1 MTILL
6 GIKMQ
11 QVNNMSYEHPG
22 FELWQARM
30 NSMVVHTCFNNKS
43 YFGFKANALKSG
55 ICKYMRRSKRVKFMW
70 CVTEMLLFNFHEKG
84 GGLVTNLINR
94 LKILLMEE
102 MSVSEI
108 SRIILGIKKL
118 DEFEKSGR
126 KDMERIIEFCKI
138 VIGSRK
144 TRSAS
149 YINWWWLTHPEEY
162 NLNDVVID
170 KVKKYEKKGDSEE
183 LLKLGEI
190 LIKFVEDR
198 DERIFDIFN
207 KMVKIEKG
215 GRRYRRTDG
224 LYLYMEI
231 IEDHYVT
238 NEYYKIIFDFALEM
252 INRKSMKERLY
263 FGIWIGMLMWNK
275 TKEMHDD
282 VHIANAMR
290 VNDQV
295 TSSKGLL
302 DYFIEREKIVLDDYV
317 VKDYHVNKKY
327 TLEKF
332 SKVGGWVKNEDKSL
346 LGEEKFM
353 KYKNNYIKLKEEA
366 ALKKKSKKKKSKKKS
381 EKKKEEKNKEESIS
395 VVSED
400 STVTNIS
407 VKKQPTER
415 EKMRNEKYKKI
426 KKMRGKPKFEEL
438 ESKLENIGDI
448 NEEKIKLCS
457 DMTCGNKVMCFEYND
472 KIWKESRKSMNYNR
486 DYCVLDDCKELFG
499 LKKIGMKRVLANFR
513 IEKIDKNKKNWK
525 DNWHKVMIGEDEE
538 KVVYCVMNKITNCNW
553 DIPMEIGVIKHSL
566 VYGCENGGNIGQNK
580 ALFKEFVKIG
590 VYRGIFR
597 CSDFNCRN
605 VLVGLVDQFSPQ
617 YLVSIDEGD
626 IGKRLDILGKRE
638 KWLVDG
644 LNNDKTVINEILDE
658 LTADL
663 KCNFVLNKMK
673 EYKFSNDLCNEI
685 INNWNNLRKDL
696 EAEGVEF

>member
-1 MTILL
+1 
-6 GIKMQ
+6 MQ
-11 QVNNMSYEHPG
+11 KVNNMSYEHPG

-30 NSMVVHTCFNNKS
+30 NNMVVHTCFNNKS
-43 YFGFKANALKSG
+43 YFGFKASALKSG

-70 CVTEMLLFNFHEKG
+70 CVSEMLLFNFHEKG

-118 DEFEKSGR
+118 NEFEKSGR

-138 VIGSRK
+138 VIDSKK

-149 YINWWWLTHPEEY
+149 YINWWWRTHPEEY
-162 NLNDVVID
+162 KLNDVVID
-170 KVKKYEKKGDSEE
+170 KVKKYEKKGDNEE
-183 LLKLGEI
+183 LLKLGEL

-238 NEYYKIIFDFALEM
+238 NDYYRMIFDFALEM
-252 INRKSMKERLY
+252 INRKNMKERLY
-263 FGIWIGMLMWNK
+263 FGVWMGMLMWNK

-290 VNDQV
+290 VNDQG

-317 VKDYHVNKKY
+317 IKDYHVNKKY

-332 SKVGGWVKNEDKSL
+332 SKVGAWVKNEDMSL
-346 LGEEKFM
+346 LGEEKFL
-353 KYKNNYIKLKEEA
+353 KYKKNYIEYKEKA
-366 ALKKKSKKKKSKKKS
+366 ALKKKSKKKKTNKKKS
-381 EKKKEEKNKEESIS
+381 DKKTDQENKEESIS

-400 STVTNIS
+400 STVTNVS

-415 EKMRNEKYKKI
+415 EKIRNEKYKKI
-426 KKMRGKPKFEEL
+426 KKMRGKPNFEEL
-438 ESKLENIGDI
+438 ESKLDNIGDI
-448 NEEKIKLCS
+448 NEENIKLCS
-457 DMTCGNKVMCFEYND
+457 DMTCGNKVMCFEYDD

-486 DYCVLDDCKELFG
+486 DYSVLDDCKELFG
-499 LKKIGMKRVLANFR
+499 LKKIGIKRVLANFK
-513 IEKIDKNKKNWK
+513 IEKIDKNKKSWK

-553 DIPMEIGVIKHSL
+553 DVPMEIGVIKHSL
-566 VYGCENGGNIGQNK
+566 VYGCKNGGNIGQNK
-580 ALFKEFVKIG
+580 ALFKELVKIG

-605 VLVGLVDQFSPQ
+605 VLVGLEDQYSQQ

-626 IGKRLDILGKRE
+626 IGKRLDIIGKRE
-638 KWLVDG
+638 KWLIQG
-644 LNNDKTVINEILDE
+644 LNGDKTVINEILDE
-658 LTADL
+658 LSADS
-663 KCNFVLNKMK
+663 KTVTVLNKMK
-673 EYKFSNDLCNEI
+673 EYKFSNELCNEV

>member
-1 MTILL
+1 
-6 GIKMQ
+6 MQ
-11 QVNNMSYEHPG
+11 KVKNMSYEHPG

-30 NSMVVHTCFNNKS
+30 NNIVVHTCFNNKS
-43 YFGFKANALKSG
+43 YFGFKASALKSG
-55 ICKYMRRSKRVKFMW
+55 ICKYMRRSEKEKFIW
-70 CVTEMLLFNFHEKG
+70 CVTEMLLFNFHDKG

-102 MSVSEI
+102 MSISEI

-118 DEFEKSGR
+118 NEFEKSGR
-126 KDMERIIEFCKI
+126 KDMNKILEFCEI
-138 VIGSRK
+138 VIDSKK

-149 YINWWWLTHPEEY
+149 YINWWWLTHPEKY
-162 NLNDVVID
+162 NLDIIVID

-183 LLKLGEI
+183 LLKLGEL

-231 IEDHYVT
+231 MEDYLISNNKH
-238 NEYYKIIFDFALEM
+238 YKIVFDFALEM

-263 FGIWIGMLMWNK
+263 FGIWIGMLIWRTNAK
-275 TKEMHDD
+275 GDYEWC
-282 VHIANAMR
+282 ANDIKS
-290 VNDQV
+290 NDCEI
-295 TSSKGLL
+295 SSKRML
-302 DYFIEREKIVLDDYV
+302 DYFIERKKIVLDDYV

-332 SKVGGWVKNEDKSL
+332 SKVGAWVKDEDMSL

-353 KYKNNYIKLKEEA
+353 KYKNNYIKLKEDA
-366 ALKKKSKKKKSKKKS
+366 ALKKKGKKNKSKKKS
-381 EKKKEEKNKEESIS
+381 EKKKEEESKEDSIS

-400 STVTNIS
+400 SNVTNVSI
-407 VKKQPTER
+407 KKQPTER
-415 EKMRNEKYKKI
+415 EKIRNEKYNRI

-448 NEEKIKLCS
+448 SEENIKLCS
-457 DMTCGNKVMCFEYND
+457 DTTCGNKVMCFEYD
-472 KIWKESRKSMNYNR
+472 GKIWKESRKSMNYNR
-486 DYCVLDDCKELFG
+486 DYCVVDDCKELFG
-499 LKKIGMKRVLANFR
+499 LKKIGMRRVLANFR
-513 IEKIDKNKKNWK
+513 IEKIDISKKSWK
-525 DNWHKVMIGEDEE
+525 DNWHKVMIGDDEE
-538 KVVYCVMNKITNCNW
+538 KVVYCVMNKITNCMW
-553 DIPMEIGVIKHSL
+553 KVPMEIGVIKHSL
-566 VYGCENGGNIGQNK
+566 VYGVENGGNVGENK
-580 ALFKEFVKIG
+580 DLFKEFVKIG

-605 VLVGLVDQFSPQ
+605 VLVGLENDPCAKQ

-626 IGKRLDILGKRE
+626 IGKRLDILGGRE
-638 KWLVDG
+638 KWIVDG
-644 LNNDKTVINEILDE
+644 LNADKKIINEILDE
-658 LTADL
+658 LSSGSPL
-663 KCNFVLNKMK
+663 YVINKMK
-673 EYKFSNDLCNEI
+673 EYKFNDDLCKEV

>member
-1 MTILL
+1 
-6 GIKMQ
+6 MQ

-43 YFGFKANALKSG
+43 YFGFKASALKSG
-55 ICKYMRRSKRVKFMW
+55 ICKYMRRSEKEKFIW
-70 CVTEMLLFNFHEKG
+70 CVAEMLLFNFHEKG

-118 DEFEKSGR
+118 NEFEKSDR

-138 VIGSRK
+138 VIDSKK

-149 YINWWWLTHPEEY
+149 YINWWWRTHPEEY
-162 NLNDVVID
+162 NLNEVVID

-183 LLKLGEI
+183 LLKLGEL

-207 KMVKIEKG
+207 KMVMIEKG

-252 INRKSMKERLY
+252 INRKNMKERLY

-282 VHIANAMR
+282 LHIANAIR
-290 VNDQV
+290 VNDQIT
-295 TSSKGLL
+295 TSKELL
-302 DYFIEREKIVLDDYV
+302 DYFIERKKIVLDDYV

-332 SKVGGWVKNEDKSL
+332 SKVGAWVKDEDMSL
-346 LGEEKFM
+346 LGEEKFW
-353 KYKNNYIKLKEEA
+353 KYKNNYIEYKERTA
-366 ALKKKSKKKKSKKKS
+366 KDKKKSKNNKKAEKKKSD
-381 EKKKEEKNKEESIS
+381 KKEDQENKKECTS
-395 VVSED
+395 VGSED
-400 STVTNIS
+400 STVTNVS
-407 VKKQPTER
+407 VKKQSTER
-415 EKMRNEKYKKI
+415 EKIRNEKYKRI

-448 NEEKIKLCS
+448 NEENIKLCS
-457 DMTCGNKVMCFEYND
+457 DMTCGNKVMCFEYNG

-486 DYCVLDDCKELFG
+486 DYCVLDECKELFG
-499 LKKIGMKRVLANFR
+499 LEKIGMKRVLANFR
-513 IEKIDKNKKNWK
+513 IEKKDRTKKSWKNNWSMWSWGPTVGNNK
-525 DNWHKVMIGEDEE
+525 DVKT
-538 KVVYCVMNKITNCNW
+538 KVVYCVMDKIEPG
-553 DIPMEIGVIKHSL
+553 IEIG
-566 VYGCENGGNIGQNK
+566 K
-580 ALFKEFVKIG
+580 AKELLKDRKILKEFVKIG
-590 VYRGIFR
+590 VFRGIFR
-597 CSDFNCRN
+597 VSDFNGRN
-605 VLVGLVDQFSPQ
+605 VLIEDENK
-617 YLVSIDEGD
+617 LVSIDEGD
-626 IGKRLDILGKRE
+626 IGKRVDILGGNGKH
-638 KWLVDG
+638 KWLIKA
-644 LNNDKTVINEILDE
+644 LNADKTIINEIINE
-658 LTADL
+658 LNSVSAL
-663 KCNFVLNKMK
+663 YVVNKMK
-673 EYKFSNDLCNEI
+673 KYKFSDDLCKEV

-696 EAEGVEF
+696 EVEGVEFE

>member
-1 MTILL
+1 
-6 GIKMQ
+6 MQ

-30 NSMVVHTCFNNKS
+30 NNIVVHTCFNNKS
-43 YFGFKANALKSG
+43 YFGFKASALKSG
-55 ICKYMRRSKRVKFMW
+55 ICKYMRRSEKEKFIW

-102 MSVSEI
+102 MSVNEI
-108 SRIILGIKKL
+108 SRIILGIQKL
-118 DEFEKSGR
+118 NEFEKSGR

-138 VIGSRK
+138 VIDSEK

-170 KVKKYEKKGDSEE
+170 KVKKYEKEGDSEE
-183 LLKLGEI
+183 LLKLGEL

-263 FGIWIGMLMWNK
+263 FGIWIGMLMWKK

-332 SKVGGWVKNEDKSL
+332 SKVGAWVKDEDMSL
-346 LGEEKFM
+346 LGEEKFC
-353 KYKNNYIKLKEEA
+353 KYKNNYIEYKKRTA
-366 ALKKKSKKKKSKKKS
+366 KDKKKSKKNKKAAKKKS
-381 EKKKEEKNKEESIS
+381 DKKKDQENKEECTS
-395 VVSED
+395 VGSED
-400 STVTNIS
+400 STVTNVS

-415 EKMRNEKYKKI
+415 EKIRNEKYKKI

-448 NEEKIKLCS
+448 NEENIKLCS
-457 DMTCGNKVMCFEYND
+457 DTTCGNKVMCFEYNG

-486 DYCVLDDCKELFG
+486 DYCVIDDCKELFG

-513 IEKIDKNKKNWK
+513 IEKIDKSKKSWK
-525 DNWHKVMIGEDEE
+525 DNWHKVMIKEDEE

-580 ALFKEFVKIG
+580 AIFKEFAKIG

-605 VLVGLVDQFSPQ
+605 VLVGLVDQFSKE

-644 LNNDKTVINEILDE
+644 LNRDKTVINEILDE
-658 LTADL
+658 LSTGSPL
-663 KCNFVLNKMK
+663 YVINKMK
-673 EYKFSNDLCNEI
+673 EYKFSDDLCEEV

-696 EAEGVEF
+696 EAEGVDF

>member
-1 MTILL
+1 
-6 GIKMQ
+6 MQ
-11 QVNNMSYEHPG
+11 QVKNMSYEHPG

-43 YFGFKANALKSG
+43 YFGFKASALKSG
-55 ICKYMRRSKRVKFMW
+55 ICKYMRRSEKEKFIW
-70 CVTEMLLFNFHEKG
+70 CVAEMLLFNFHEKG

-118 DEFEKSGR
+118 NEFEKSDR

-138 VIGSRK
+138 VIDSKK

-149 YINWWWLTHPEEY
+149 YINWWWRTHPEEY
-162 NLNDVVID
+162 NLNDIVID

-183 LLKLGEI
+183 LLKLGEL

-238 NEYYKIIFDFALEM
+238 NDYYKIIFDFALEM
-252 INRKSMKERLY
+252 INRKNMKERLY

-282 VHIANAMR
+282 VHIANSMK
-290 VNDQV
+290 VNDQI

-332 SKVGGWVKNEDKSL
+332 SKVGAWVKDEDMSL
-346 LGEEKFM
+346 LGKEKFC
-353 KYKNNYIKLKEEA
+353 KYKNNYIEYKERTA
-366 ALKKKSKKKKSKKKS
+366 KDKKKSKKNKKAEKKKS
-381 EKKKEEKNKEESIS
+381 DKKEDQENKKECTS
-395 VVSED
+395 VGSED
-400 STVTNIS
+400 STITNVS

-415 EKMRNEKYKKI
+415 EKIRNEKYKRI
-426 KKMRGKPKFEEL
+426 KKMRGKPEFEEL

-448 NEEKIKLCS
+448 SEENIKLCS
-457 DMTCGNKVMCFEYND
+457 DMTCGNKVMCFEYD
-472 KIWKESRKSMNYNR
+472 GKIWKESRKSMNYNR
-486 DYCVLDDCKELFG
+486 DYCVVDDCKELFG
-499 LKKIGMKRVLANFR
+499 LKKIGMRRVLANFR
-513 IEKIDKNKKNWK
+513 IEKIDKSKKSWK

-538 KVVYCVMNKITNCNW
+538 KVVYCVMNKITNCMW
-553 DIPMEIGVIKHSL
+553 KVPMEIGVIKHSL
-566 VYGCENGGNIGQNK
+566 VYGVENGGNVGQNK
-580 ALFKEFVKIG
+580 DLFKEFVKIG

-605 VLVGLVDQFSPQ
+605 VLVGLENDPCARQ

-626 IGKRLDILGKRE
+626 IGKRLDILGGRE

-644 LNNDKTVINEILDE
+644 LNADKKIINEILDE
-658 LTADL
+658 LSAGSPL
-663 KCNFVLNKMK
+663 YVINKMK
-673 EYKFSNDLCNEI
+673 EYKFSDDLCQEV

>member
-1 MTILL
+1 
-6 GIKMQ
+6 MQ

-30 NSMVVHTCFNNKS
+30 NNMVVHTCFNNKS
-43 YFGFKANALKSG
+43 YFGFKASALKSG
-55 ICKYMRRSKRVKFMW
+55 ICKYMRRSEKEKFIW
-70 CVTEMLLFNFHEKG
+70 CVTEMLLFNFHDKG

-118 DEFEKSGR
+118 NEFEKSDR

-138 VIGSRK
+138 VIDSKK

-149 YINWWWLTHPEEY
+149 YINWWWRTHPEEY

-183 LLKLGEI
+183 LLKLGEL

-275 TKEMHDD
+275 TKEIHDD
-282 VHIANAMR
+282 VHIANDIK
-290 VNDQV
+290 VNNQV
-295 TSSKGLL
+295 SSSKELL
-302 DYFIEREKIVLDDYV
+302 DYFIERKKIVLDDYV

-332 SKVGGWVKNEDKSL
+332 SKVGAWVKDEDMSL

-353 KYKNNYIKLKEEA
+353 KYKNNYIKLKEDA
-366 ALKKKSKKKKSKKKS
+366 ALKKKGRKKKSKKKS
-381 EKKKEEKNKEESIS
+381 EKNKEEESKEESKEDSIS
-395 VVSED
+395 VISED
-400 STVTNIS
+400 STVTNVS

-415 EKMRNEKYKKI
+415 EKIRNEKYKRI
-426 KKMRGKPKFEEL
+426 KKMRGKPEFEEL

-448 NEEKIKLCS
+448 NEENIKLCS
-457 DMTCGNKVMCFEYND
+457 DTTCGNKVMCFEYD
-472 KIWKESRKSMNYNR
+472 GKIWKESRKSMNYNR
-486 DYCVLDDCKELFG
+486 DYCVVDDCKELFG
-499 LKKIGMKRVLANFR
+499 LKKIGMRRVLANFR
-513 IEKIDKNKKNWK
+513 IEKIDKSKKSWK

-538 KVVYCVMNKITNCNW
+538 KVVYCVMNKITNCMW
-553 DIPMEIGVIKHSL
+553 KVPMEIGVIKHSL
-566 VYGCENGGNIGQNK
+566 VYGVENGGNVGQNK
-580 ALFKEFVKIG
+580 DLFKEFVKIG

-605 VLVGLVDQFSPQ
+605 VLVGLENDPCAKQ

-626 IGKRLDILGKRE
+626 IGKRLDILGGRE

-644 LNNDKTVINEILDE
+644 LNADKTVINEILDE
-658 LTADL
+658 LSAGSPL
-663 KCNFVLNKMK
+663 YVINKMK
-673 EYKFSNDLCNEI
+673 EYKFSDDLCKEV

-696 EAEGVEF
+696 EAEGVKF